1 MLGHVK
7 GWYLPQLSPKLTAKL
22 WHPAHSTGER
32 SGTAPGRRTYFG
44 KKALLFY
51 FCFCLW
57 VT

>member
-32 SGTAPGRRTYFG
+32 SGTAPDRRTYWPF
-44 KKALLFY
+44 LYYRRIMRLD
-51 FCFCLW
+51 
-57 VT
+57 V